1 MCVCW
6 LPSGFNVLSHLP
18 LRTLS
23 LSMFY
28 TDVVNQMRE
37 EKTHFQ
43 SFFFSHA
50 HTVNARVPIDSSNND
65 CCDT

>member
-1 MCVCW
+1 
-6 LPSGFNVLSHLP
+6 
-18 LRTLS
+18 
-23 LSMFY
+23 MFY

-43 SFFFSHA
+43 SFFSHA

>member
-1 MCVCW
+1 
-6 LPSGFNVLSHLP
+6 
-18 LRTLS
+18 
-23 LSMFY
+23 MFY